1 LRTLNHT
8 ILDKESQ
15 NNSFYGITEI
25 SEKLGVSQKL
35 VRRHIASGALQST
48 KIGGVYKIPVQSLND
63 FINDIEIK
71 NEELLDSD
79 SSIEKPKNTSKS
91 TNNYK
96 NNSKDDVNWVDIVE
110 DWKNP
115 KKSKLTF
122 VDLFS
127 GAGGITKG
135 FEMAGLNGVCG
146 LDWFEAAGKTYR
158 RNFSHPFIEGDI
170 KSPEKKAEF
179 YATVKKEL
187 KGRPLNIVAGGFPCQ
202 GFSMAGNRIVDDPR
216 NSLYK
221 ELLEIVT
228 TLNPEFVVC
237 ENVVGI
243 RSMHK
248 GKVEEMIIN
257 DFKAAGYEM
266 KVTVLRAADYGV
278 PQKRDRVIF
287 MGNRIDKT
295 NFHPTP
301 FLKPTEYITTGEAIG
316 DLMQMGDNPAFN
328 HVLTKH
334 RPDMAERMLQLE
346 EGKSLYKGYSD
357 AWKKCPWNEASCTIK
372 ENHGGV
378 NVHPK
383 LPRVLT
389 AREMARIQSFPDDFI
404 FEGPK
409 NKQLVQLGNAVPPLL
424 SKAIG
429 LAIRKSY
436 DLI

>member
-1 LRTLNHT
+1 MDNLNKKHA
-8 ILDKESQ
+8 
-15 NNSFYGITEI
+15 FYSISDI
-25 SEKLGVSQKL
+25 SEKLSVSQKTI
-35 VRRHIASGALQST
+35 RRHIASGNLKSS
-48 KIGGVYKIPVQSLND
+48 KIGTSYRIAND
-63 FINDIEIK
+63 ALEEFINTNTLEATNSIKYDIFGKEILV
-71 NEELLDSD
+71 EETQ
-79 SSIEKPKNTSKS
+79 KVKKKKS
-91 TNNYK
+91 VNYK
-96 NNSKDDVNWVDIVE
+96 NNPNDDVNWIDIIE
-110 DWKNP
+110 DWDKP
-115 KKSKLTF
+115 KKSDLTF

-135 FEMAGLNGVCG
+135 FELAGLNGICG

-158 RNFSHPFIEGDI
+158 RNFNHPFVEGDI
-170 KSPEKKAEF
+170 KLESKKTEF
-179 YATVKKEL
+179 YETVKKQL
-187 KGRPLNIVAGGFPCQ
+187 NGRTLNLVAGGFPCQ
-202 GFSMAGNRIVDDPR
+202 GFSMAGNRIVQDPR

-221 ELLEIVT
+221 DLLEIVIN
-228 TLNPEFVVC
+228 LKPEFVVC
-237 ENVVGI
+237 ENVVGL
-243 RSMHK
+243 RSMLQ

-257 DFKAAGYEM
+257 DFKEAGYEM
-266 KVTVLRAADYGV
+266 NVTVLRAADYGV

-287 MGNRIDKT
+287 IGNKINKKNYHPKAFLTPDK
-295 NFHPTP
+295 
-301 FLKPTEYITTGEAIG
+301 YMTTGDAIK
-316 DLMQMGDNPAFN
+316 DLMEMEDNIEFN
-328 HVLTKH
+328 HVQTKH
-334 RPDMAERMLQLE
+334 RPDMAERMLALE

-424 SKAIG
+424 AKAIG

-436 DLI
+436 NS

>member
-1 LRTLNHT
+1 MDSIGREITF
-8 ILDKESQ
+8 I
-15 NNSFYGITEI
+15 GIADV
-25 SEKLGVSQKL
+25 SEKLSLSLKT
-35 VRRHIASGALQST
+35 VRKHIASGRLESI
-48 KIGGVYKIPVQSLND
+48 KNGGVYQVSEKSLQQ
-63 FINDIEIK
+63 FIDNIFSE
-71 NEELLDSD
+71 
-79 SSIEKPKNTSKS
+79 SSKVEVSTNATPKPK
-91 TNNYK
+91 K
-96 NNSKDDVNWVDIVE
+96 NLKNSKNDDVNWVAIADIFA
-110 DWKNP
+110 NP

-135 FEMAGLNGVCG
+135 FEMAGLKGICG
-146 LDWFEAAGKTYR
+146 MDWFEAAGKTYR
-158 RNFSHPFIEGDI
+158 RNFKHSFIEGDI
-170 KSPEKKAEF
+170 KSPEKKAAF
-179 YATVKKEL
+179 YEEVKKGL
-187 KGRPLNIVAGGFPCQ
+187 NGKPLNIVAGGFPCQ

-228 TLNPEFVVC
+228 TLQPEFVVC
-237 ENVVGI
+237 ENVVGL
-243 RSMHK
+243 RSML
-248 GKVEEMIIN
+248 GGRVEEMIIN
-257 DFKAAGYEM
+257 DFAEVGYQM
-266 KVTVLRAADYGV
+266 NVTVLRAADYGV

-287 MGNRIDKT
+287 IGNRIQKT
-295 NFHPTP
+295 NYHPEP
-301 FLKPTEYITTGEAIG
+301 IFSPANYVTTGEAIG
-316 DLMQMGDNPAFN
+316 DLMLLQDDVAFN
-328 HVLTKH
+328 HVQTKH
-334 RPDMAERMLQLE
+334 RPDMAQRMMVLD

-357 AWKKCPWNEASCTIK
+357 AWKKCPWDEASCTIK

-378 NVHPK
+378 NIHPK

-436 DLI
+436 QEI

>member
-1 LRTLNHT
+1 M
-8 ILDKESQ
+8 DKLVQ
-15 NNSFYGITEI
+15 NSNWIGVAEV
-25 SEKLGVSQKL
+25 SEKLGLSLKT
-35 VRRHIASGALQST
+35 VRKHIASGKLESI
-48 KIGGVYKIPVQSLND
+48 KNGGVYKVSSNALQQFIENAFTESNTVELNPSP
-63 FINDIEIK
+63 IT
-71 NEELLDSD
+71 
-79 SSIEKPKNTSKS
+79 KPK
-91 TNNYK
+91 K
-96 NNSKDDVNWVDIVE
+96 NFKNSKNDDVNWVAVADVFT
-110 DWKNP
+110 NP

-135 FEMAGLNGVCG
+135 FEMAGLKGICG
-146 LDWFEAAGKTYR
+146 MDWFDAAGKTYR
-158 RNFSHPFIEGDI
+158 RNFKHAFIEGDI
-170 KSPEKKAEF
+170 KSPEKKATF
-179 YATVKKEL
+179 YEAVKKGL
-187 KGRPLNIVAGGFPCQ
+187 NGKPLNIVAGGFPCQ

-228 TLNPEFVVC
+228 TLQPEFVVC
-237 ENVVGI
+237 ENVVGL
-243 RSMHK
+243 RSMLS
-248 GKVEEMIIN
+248 GRVEEMIIN
-257 DFKAAGYEM
+257 DFAEVGYQIN
-266 KVTVLRAADYGV
+266 VTVLRAADYGV

-287 MGNRIDKT
+287 IGNRIQKI
-295 NFHPTP
+295 NFHPEP
-301 FLKPTEYITTGEAIG
+301 IFSPANYVTTGEAIG
-316 DLMQMGDNPAFN
+316 DLMLLQDDVAFN
-328 HVLTKH
+328 HVQTKH
-334 RPDMAERMLQLE
+334 RPDMAQRMMVLD

-357 AWKKCPWNEASCTIK
+357 AWKKCPWDEASCTIK

-378 NVHPK
+378 NIHPK

-436 DLI
+436 QEI